1 MIVNDYR
8 VLNESWFVNFIE
20 KSLIKNRH
28 IPNDIKKGVLGYPQQ
43 LLLIYHCFKFNIDPE
58 SLSPQI
64 NNILCGGGKYGGKT
78 LMGAVIAL
86 LLAEEK
92 EISITVT
99 RQLYNDLLAKG
110 KDSIYGYITIWD
122 KELYPN
128 GNGLKWSADQRQYTT
143 LGGAVIKF
151 RAFNYDK
158 KADSTQ
164 SKSNHIVINDEA
176 LQNSKKILDNLL
188 STLRQDID
196 SYYPLINLNFGNP
209 QLNNIEVNNWF
220 NRTYLKNNVRPNY
233 FYIRLQW
240 DTNPHIKQAEY
251 EQTLDELDDDE
262 KQAYKYGNFGHIPG
276 VTGFIKKEVLS
287 ARLIN
292 TNDFIKSLA
301 DTSSLLFIDL
311 AGRGRDKFAVWTITY
326 DYTKGVM
333 ILDNVSQ
340 TKTEEGEELI
350 MAHVEED
357 NEHER
362 YPGLAILE
370 MEGGSFLYTEKYWY
384 DIFDKLDMD
393 LDIEKP
399 LGNKYSRAIPLR
411 KGLLNK
417 KVYINERLKEKYYTE
432 DEITQDYYTL
442 FRNEML
448 KMKPIMEVS
457 PNMVD
462 SATLGYNWIKNNSKN
477 LKYILRKQ
485 VASVV

>member
-28 IPNDIKKGVLGYPQQ
+28 IPEDIKKGVLEYPQQ
-43 LLLIYHCFKFNIDPE
+43 LLLIYYCFKFNIDPE

-92 EISITVT
+92 ITITVT
-99 RQLYNDLLAKG
+99 RQLYNDLFEDG
-110 KDSIYGYITIWD
+110 KNSIYGYITMWD
-122 KELYPN
+122 NQLYPN
-128 GNGLKWSADQRQYTT
+128 GNGLKWNAQERQYTT

-164 SKSNHIVINDEA
+164 SKSNHIIINDEA
-176 LQNSKKILDNLL
+176 LQNSKKILDNLK
-188 STLRQDID
+188 STLRQDKN
-196 SYYPLINLNFGNP
+196 SFYPLLFLCFGNP
-209 QLNNIEVNNWF
+209 QLNNLTVNNYF
-220 NRTYLKNNVRPNY
+220 DKTYIKDKTKTNY

-251 EQTLDELDDDE
+251 EQTLNEMDEDE
-262 KQAYKYGNFGHIPG
+262 KQAYKNGNFSHIPG
-276 VTGFIKKEVLS
+276 VTGFIKKELMDT
-287 ARLIN
+287 RCIN
-292 TNDFIKSLA
+292 VDKFIKSLH
-301 DTSSLLFIDL
+301 DTSSILFMDL
-311 AGRGRDKFAVWTITY
+311 AGRGRDKFAVWTYTY
-326 DYTKGVM
+326 DYNTGNM
-333 ILDNVSQ
+333 FLDNASQ

-350 MAHVEED
+350 ISHVEED
-357 NEHER
+357 NDNGR
-362 YPGLAILE
+362 YPGVGILE

-384 DIFDKLDMD
+384 DIFDNLDMD
-393 LDIEKP
+393 LDVEKP
-399 LGNKYSRAIPLR
+399 VGNKYARAIPLR
-411 KGLLNK
+411 KGLKNE
-417 KVYINERLKEKYYTE
+417 KVYINERLKEKNYTE

-442 FRNEML
+442 FCNEML
-448 KMKPIMEVS
+448 QMKPIMEVS
-457 PNMVD
+457 PNLVD
-462 SATLGYNWIKNNSKN
+462 SATLGYNWIRNNKH
-477 LKYILRKQ
+477 YLRKA